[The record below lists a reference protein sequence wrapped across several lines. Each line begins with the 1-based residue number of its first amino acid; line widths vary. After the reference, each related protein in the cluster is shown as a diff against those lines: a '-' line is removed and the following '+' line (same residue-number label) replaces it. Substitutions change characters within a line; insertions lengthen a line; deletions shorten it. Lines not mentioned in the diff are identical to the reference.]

1 MKKVKIL
8 ICLIIILLTM
18 LLVTSHVFAATCGD
32 VNDDGN
38 IDIRDALL
46 IAKSY
51 TGNGTVPL
59 TTGDVNDDNNVNVI
73 DSLLIS
79 QFYVGNISELP
90 GKCGNSVVEPTTPV
104 TTTEPQSNEEK
115 IDDWEYSNTN
125 SPDATSAIGGIIY
138 SAPVATAAP
147 SSSLG
152 LSVGGAKDIN
162 NFRENIENNYFP
174 QYSSLTYEGLF
185 YDYYFDTGEQE
196 ETEKLFS
203 PSYSFA
209 VSSDPISNQDECYL
223 SVGLKSGLKEE
234 DFKRR
239 NLNLTIVLDISGSMS
254 SSFDEYYYDEETGEE
269 ITKNK
274 LDVACESIV
283 SLLEHLNN
291 DDRFGMVLFDGYGY
305 IGKPMSLVGKTDM
318 EAIKKHILDLTPR
331 GSTNFE
337 AGYKLG
343 TQLFNDI
350 PDLETEEYE
359 NRIIFL
365 TDAMPNVG
373 ELNEESLLGMTEK
386 NAENK
391 IYSTFIGIGVDFNT
405 DLIEYITK
413 TKGANYYSVHSS
425 EEFKTRMDD
434 EFEYMVTPLV
444 FDLQLN
450 FESSGYEIEKV
461 YGSPEADEAT
471 GEIMKVNT
479 LFPSK
484 SSDEG
489 VKGGI
494 ILLKL
499 KKISDD
505 TNLTLST
512 SYEDRN
518 GIVDS
523 DTVSIILENKEANV
537 YPNTGIR
544 KGILLTRYINVL
556 KNWLVNEAEMDSE
569 DLDDII
575 PIINSNTGIFLAD
588 EDECIQILSKW
599 EQKSKPLKV
608 SQEYKELFLNFIP
621 YFEGE
626 MNAIGDNTLTQEIE
640 ILKKLS
646 TYEENNL

>member
-1 MKKVKIL
+1 
-8 ICLIIILLTM
+8 
-18 LLVTSHVFAATCGD
+18 
-32 VNDDGN
+32 
-38 IDIRDALL
+38 
-46 IAKSY
+46 
-51 TGNGTVPL
+51 
-59 TTGDVNDDNNVNVI
+59 
-73 DSLLIS
+73 
-79 QFYVGNISELP
+79 
-90 GKCGNSVVEPTTPV
+90 
-104 TTTEPQSNEEK
+104 
-115 IDDWEYSNTN
+115 
-125 SPDATSAIGGIIY
+125 
-138 SAPVATAAP
+138 
-147 SSSLG
+147 
-152 LSVGGAKDIN
+152 
-162 NFRENIENNYFP
+162 
-174 QYSSLTYEGLF
+174 
-185 YDYYFDTGEQE
+185 
-196 ETEKLFS
+196 
-203 PSYSFA
+203 
-209 VSSDPISNQDECYL
+209 
-223 SVGLKSGLKEE
+223 
-234 DFKRR
+234 
-239 NLNLTIVLDISGSMS
+239 MS

-269 ITKNK
+269 VTKNK
-274 LDVACESIV
+274 LDIACESIV

-318 EAIKKHILDLTPR
+318 EAIKNHILELIPR

-337 AGYKLG
+337 AGYQLG
-343 TQLFNDI
+343 TKLFNDI
-350 PDLETEEYE
+350 PDLEMEEYE

-425 EEFKTRMDD
+425 EEFKIRMDD

-484 SSDEG
+484 TSDEG
-489 VKGGI
+489 VKVGI

-505 TNLTLST
+505 NSLTLST
-512 SYEDRN
+512 NYEDRN
-518 GIVDS
+518 GIVDG
-523 DTVSIILENKEANV
+523 DTVSLILENEETNV

-544 KGILLTRYINVL
+544 KGILLTRYVNVL

-575 PIINSNTGIFLAD
+575 PMIDSNTGIFLAD
-588 EDECIQILSKW
+588 EDKCIQILSKW
-599 EQKSKPLKV
+599 EQESKPLKV
-608 SQEYKELFLNFIP
+608 SQEYKELFLEFIP

-626 MNAIGDNTLTQEIE
+626 MNAIGDNTLIQEIE

-646 TYEENNL
+646 TYEENNS